1 MTLEKQLITL
11 INRSTLYQRFFHL
24 ACTGRLPLYSLVRH
38 EGFAR
43 LVLRNKTFLAN
54 LFGQLSDPEIHDPA
68 AFGCE
73 ALPHPLSGQPDFDL
87 LAGGECSCMSEQRDF
102 DASIDELYG
111 ELKSLLKD
119 AYQLSPEQQLAQLT
133 VDTQPEVV
141 RLTLRYIW
149 DAVCDGLLFQ
159 GKPAKHAS
167 RDAYANFPDFARLL
181 ASNIEFFE
189 PVLSSLP
196 ETSDDVEVR
205 IEASTYAF
213 GKWRHCLNNKRVD
226 HYRQELEATVSLLRE
241 LFD

>member
-11 INRSTLYQRFFHL
+11 INRSTNYRRFFHL
-24 ACTGRLPLYSLVRH
+24 AHTGRLPLYSRVRH
-38 EGFAR
+38 EDFVG

-54 LFGQLSDPEIHDPA
+54 IARELEEQDIHDP
-68 AFGCE
+68 
-73 ALPHPLSGQPDFDL
+73 DFAL

-102 DASIDELYG
+102 DASIDALYG

-133 VDTQPEVV
+133 VDTQPKVV

-149 DAVCDGLLFQ
+149 DAVCHSLLFQ
-159 GKPAKHAS
+159 GKPAKEG

-226 HYRQELEATVSLLRE
+226 HFRQELEATVSLLRE

>member
-1 MTLEKQLITL
+1 MSSDLQTNIKLL
-11 INRSTLYQRFFHL
+11 INRSTNYRRFFHL
-24 ACTGRLPLYSLVRH
+24 AYTGRLPLYSLIRH

-54 LFGQLSDPEIHDPA
+54 IFGQLSDPEIHDPA

-73 ALPHPLSGQPDFDL
+73 ALPHPLSGQPDFTL
-87 LAGGECSCMSEQRDF
+87 LAGGGGSCMAEQRDF

-119 AYQLSPEQQLAQLT
+119 AYQLSPEQLLAQLT
-133 VDTQPEVV
+133 IDTQPEVV

-149 DAVCDGLLFQ
+149 DAVCDSLLFQ
-159 GKPAKHAS
+159 DKPATE

-196 ETSDDVEVR
+196 ETSDDLEVR
-205 IEASTYAF
+205 LEAGVYAF
-213 GKWRHCLNNKRVD
+213 GKWRHCLGNKRVD
-226 HYRQELEATVSLLRE
+226 HYRQELEATVSLLRD

>member
-1 MTLEKQLITL
+1 MSSDLQTNIKSL
-11 INRSTLYQRFFHL
+11 INQTTNYRRFFHL
-24 ACTGRLPLYSLVRH
+24 AYTGRLPLYSLIRH

-54 LFGQLSDPEIHDPA
+54 TFGQLSDPEIHDP
-68 AFGCE
+68 
-73 ALPHPLSGQPDFDL
+73 DFTL
-87 LAGGECSCMSEQRDF
+87 LVGGGGSCMAEQRDF
-102 DASIDELYG
+102 DASIDDLYG
-111 ELKSLLKD
+111 ELKSLLRD

-133 VDTQPEVV
+133 VDTQSEVV

-149 DAVCDGLLFQ
+149 DAVCDSLLFQ
-159 GKPAKHAS
+159 DKPAKHAS

-181 ASNIEFFE
+181 ASNIDFFE
-189 PVLSSLP
+189 PVFTSLP

-226 HYRQELEATVSLLRE
+226 HYRQELEATVSLLRD